1 MHFRMQPKAKWVINK
16 IGNRKHE
23 RSECEKHFH
32 LATTSCE
39 AAWDLSQRKIL
50 SEWVQ
55 KHLHNGMFRRTERK
69 LGAHFFSVCE
79 NTRDDDRVKGI
90 HSQME
95 ENEVIFDSKF
105 LMWKSR
111 RAWFNAIFPTRKN
124 SKTEKKLNLGLKW
137 NKREEKSFFSSW
149 TLNVN
154 HDVWENRL
162 VKL

>member
-39 AAWDLSQRKIL
+39 AAWDLSQRKNL
-50 SEWVQ
+50 VWMGSKASSQWNVSSNR
-55 KHLHNGMFRRTERK
+55 KKTRRA
-69 LGAHFFSVCE
+69 LFSVCE
-79 NTRDDDRVKGI
+79 NTRDDNRVKGI
-90 HSQME
+90 HSQMQ